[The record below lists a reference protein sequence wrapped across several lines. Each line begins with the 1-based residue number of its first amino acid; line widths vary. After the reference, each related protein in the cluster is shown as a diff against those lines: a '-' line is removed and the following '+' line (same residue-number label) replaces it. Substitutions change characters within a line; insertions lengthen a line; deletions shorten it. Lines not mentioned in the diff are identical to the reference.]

1 VKRKHETD
9 VIYNDFEWNEDKAEK
24 NFRKHNVAFE
34 EAATIFDDPFFII
47 FKDPAHSFRELRF
60 IIIGMSDKLRPLF
73 VSFVEQESRTRII
86 SARELTAK
94 ERKDYENKR
103 QPFRR

>member
-1 VKRKHETD
+1 MKRKHETD
-9 VIYNDFEWNEDKAEK
+9 VIYNDFEWNEEKAEK
-24 NFRKHNVAFE
+24 NFKKHKVTFE
-34 EAATIFDDPFFII
+34 EAAAIFDDPFFII
-47 FKDPAHSFRELRF
+47 FKAPKHSFQEPRF

-73 VSFVEQESRTRII
+73 VSFVERDSRTRII

-103 QPFRR
+103 QPFR